1 MWLIFAR
8 KLPFSVRMHLF
19 MGIMAYLGSPLWF
32 LFLALGTWIA
42 WDRYSSE
49 LSQLPFE
56 SYAARWFHIDGI
68 QQSIILTAVIFAL
81 LFLPKILAVTA
92 AILTPSIRRSFGGT
106 FRIMIGATME
116 TIVSMLL
123 APCIMLA
130 HSLMVLSI
138 ILGRAVGWG
147 NQNRETDGTAWG
159 DAFRF
164 HAPQTILGLAWTA
177 VAINIG
183 YHSKNPG
190 DFTSK
195 YAFALW
201 MTPIL
206 LGLLLSAPV
215 SVWTSRSRY
224 GRALLK
230 RKILATPEELNPPAV
245 IRLAD
250 NATAAVDPA
259 PGRVNLIG
267 EHIDYCDGFVMPFA
281 IDRYI
286 VIAGCANGT
295 SQARITSAI
304 SEEVVTLDLTQP
316 QQISEPKWANY
327 LRGVIRGFQ
336 DRGHHIPGFDAYIL
350 SSIPGGAGLSSSA
363 ALECAT
369 ATFLEGLLDTVLDTK
384 EKALLC
390 QKAEHDFAHVPCGIM
405 DQFASAFGKPNR
417 LVLIDC
423 QTGEPELVPFE
434 NPDLT
439 VLISN
444 TMVHHEL
451 SDGGYAARRKHTED
465 GLAILGKASWRDVT
479 AANVQA
485 NWEKLGDPV
494 NRRARHVVGEISRTI
509 AAAAA
514 LARNDFETLGPLMAA
529 SHDSL
534 RDDFEVSCKELD
546 IMVEIARKIGRNGGV
561 IGTRMTGGGFGG
573 STVTLCE
580 SRKASE
586 IAATLGAEYEKATG
600 IKPQIFASRPSQGA
614 HLVG

>member
-1 MWLIFAR
+1 MLQINPDLTDLVSDAAAG
-8 KLPFSVRMHLF
+8 L
-19 MGIMAYLGSPLWF
+19 
-32 LFLALGTWIA
+32 
-42 WDRYSSE
+42 
-49 LSQLPFE
+49 
-56 SYAARWFHIDGI
+56 AARLKTKATI
-68 QQSIILTAVIFAL
+68 
-81 LFLPKILAVTA
+81 TA
-92 AILTPSIRRSFGGT
+92 A
-106 FRIMIGATME
+106 
-116 TIVSMLL
+116 
-123 APCIMLA
+123 
-130 HSLMVLSI
+130 
-138 ILGRAVGWG
+138 
-147 NQNRETDGTAWG
+147 
-159 DAFRF
+159 
-164 HAPQTILGLAWTA
+164 
-177 VAINIG
+177 
-183 YHSKNPG
+183 
-190 DFTSK
+190 
-195 YAFALW
+195 
-201 MTPIL
+201 
-206 LGLLLSAPV
+206 
-215 SVWTSRSRY
+215 
-224 GRALLK
+224 
-230 RKILATPEELNPPAV
+230 
-245 IRLAD
+245 
-250 NATAAVDPA
+250 A

-295 SQARITSAI
+295 TEARITSAI
-304 SEEVVTLDLTQP
+304 SEEIAILDLTKIQEVG
-316 QQISEPKWANY
+316 EPKWANY

-336 DRGHHIPGFDAYIL
+336 DRGHHVPGFDAYIL
-350 SSIPGGAGLSSSA
+350 SSVPGGAGLSSSA

-369 ATFLEGLLDTVLDTK
+369 ATFLEGLLDTVLDTR

-423 QTGEPELVPFE
+423 QSGEPELVPFE

-465 GLAILGKASWRDVT
+465 GLTILGKGSWRDVN
-479 AANVQA
+479 ASDVQA
-485 NWEKLGDPV
+485 NWEKLGDPI
-494 NRRARHVVGEISRTI
+494 NRRSRHVVGEISRTI

-561 IGTRMTGGGFGG
+561 IGARMTGGGFGG

-580 SRKASE
+580 SRKASQ
-586 IAATLGAEYEKATG
+586 IAETLASEYEKATG

-614 HLVG
+614 HLIG